1 MILGIRGE
9 VFNKGGWS
17 SMEKRFYIKLV
28 TILFGDNSLSK
39 QRLLL

>member
-17 SMEKRFYIKLV
+17 MGKRFYIKLV